1 MANNTMQ
8 NWTETLNAADGEEGE
23 FKESI
28 NRMRGLEQFANK
40 GLSPSESTEV
50 PHNFHNPCCIM
61 RDRVIHLVSFQ
72 FTAPLIGGIR
82 ELWLQQRLY
91 GPGPHSMCGYASVSV
106 FRLRLGLC
114 ECVV

>member
-1 MANNTMQ
+1 MQ

-28 NRMRGLEQFANK
+28 NRMRGLKQFANK

-72 FTAPLIGGIR
+72 FTA
-82 ELWLQQRLY
+82 LWSEESESFGSNRDF
-91 GPGPHSMCGYASVSV
+91 MA
-106 FRLRLGLC
+106 LGLTR
-114 ECVV
+114 CVGMWA